1 MNDARNIRRYPVN
14 IYLGEA
20 DANPGNLA
28 EWDLIGWCEGKQTKL
43 ASTTAKIKLNGFQRG
58 LGKFFEFVATG
69 LQTGAADNAIL
80 AQYDNR
86 KISILLTNV
95 NDATDITV
103 LKNYHFNYYP
113 EYTFADD
120 TVRKNVIRATL
131 VTRKLFK
138 SISIIDPPSGE
149 LVTVEELA
157 II

>member
-1 MNDARNIRRYPVN
+1 MNDARNIRREQVN

-20 DANPGNLA
+20 EANPGNIS

-43 ASTTAKIKLNGFQRG
+43 VSTTAKIKLNGFQRG
-58 LGKFFEFVATG
+58 LGKFFEFIATG
-69 LQTGAADNAIL
+69 LQTSAADNAIL
-80 AQYDNR
+80 ASYDNR

-103 LKNYHFNYYP
+103 LKNYQFNYYP
-113 EYTFADD
+113 EYTFADES
-120 TVRKNVIRATL
+120 VRKNVIRATL

-149 LVTVEELA
+149 LVTIEELA